1 MAEEKEMDVLNNI
14 LWFILGMLVQS
25 LIKHLELVAFER
37 DFINNEYDEEK
48 EE

>member
-25 LIKHLELVAFER
+25 FIKHLELVAF
-37 DFINNEYDEEK
+37 INNEYDEGK
-48 EE
+48 ED